1 MYSIKELKS
10 YEYGCTF
17 SKPCNLIANG
27 KPIKKRDCDE
37 SRLFTTQKYTLE
49 AIKTK
54 RQNVKGALG
63 RRAQGRNIKNSMCNR
78 SIPSPFGIIFLRL
91 YTISHKKAIF
101 QALKIWKGFVVSPI
115 YNQTNIFRKV
125 KSVQKQNEVKS
136 IFMLF

>member
-1 MYSIKELKS
+1 M
-10 YEYGCTF
+10 
-17 SKPCNLIANG
+17 
-27 KPIKKRDCDE
+27 
-37 SRLFTTQKYTLE
+37 TQKYTLE

-54 RQNVKGALG
+54 SQNVKGALG
-63 RRAQGRNIKNSMCNR
+63 RRAQGGNIKNSMCNR

-125 KSVQKQNEVKS
+125 KSVHKQNEAQEIVRS
-136 IFMLF
+136 VLSHHHSASYFSDYTLFPTKKQYFRL